1 MATLT
6 DAETGSMV
14 YNLIESIPTNLSGT
28 TLVFLVD
35 QSVYTANNYTGN
47 NISVN
52 AIPEAYQPAI
62 VNLTISQVLGQ
73 MEAQGLGTRSVQI
86 GELSLTKGMQEGTS
100 NSYKQLAYNQL
111 NDLGHK
117 TSYYQTFR

>member
-6 DAETGSMV
+6 DAEIGSMV
-14 YNLIESIPTNLSGT
+14 YNLIESISTNLSGT

>member
-6 DAETGSMV
+6 DAEIGSMV